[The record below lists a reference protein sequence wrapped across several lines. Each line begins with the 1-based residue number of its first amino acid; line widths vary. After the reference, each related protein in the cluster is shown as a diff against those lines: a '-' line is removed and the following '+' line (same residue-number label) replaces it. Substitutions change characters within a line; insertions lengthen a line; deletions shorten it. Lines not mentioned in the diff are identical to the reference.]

1 MCEKVFVVSLAVVW
15 FCWKKHVLNNRTLTY
30 YPKEDK
36 MTTLIIL
43 VLSAVVIGAV
53 IRMFIAPITGYVST
67 GTGMATAT
75 IIAIVFVILAL
86 CWCGGHYNNNVNAA
100 GMSAA
105 RKTVGYTAASAR
117 LAARTAKKAASATVN
132 AITIQKE
139 TVITNYVPVYI
150 GI

>member
-1 MCEKVFVVSLAVVW
+1 
-15 FCWKKHVLNNRTLTY
+15 
-30 YPKEDK
+30 

-53 IRMFIAPITGYVST
+53 IRMFIAPITGYGST

-100 GMSAA
+100 GKYALKHSTDSTVKLVKVASSNTVSAVKQA
-105 RKTVGYTAASAR
+105 ANKAVDLVTVEKKTIVTN
-117 LAARTAKKAASATVN
+117 TVY
-132 AITIQKE
+132 
-139 TVITNYVPVYI
+139 VIL
-150 GI
+150 GW